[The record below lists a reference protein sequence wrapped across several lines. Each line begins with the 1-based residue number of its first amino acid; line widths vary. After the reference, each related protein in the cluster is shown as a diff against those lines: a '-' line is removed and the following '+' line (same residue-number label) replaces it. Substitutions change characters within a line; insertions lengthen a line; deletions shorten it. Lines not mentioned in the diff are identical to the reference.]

1 MTDSFPSTAT
11 ANFSITV
18 TGKLQGNYAF
28 SLNGYNQ
35 QGQAFYMAGSF
46 VTDGGGNITSGVFDR
61 NGSDSTGPM
70 TNVTMTPGTG
80 ANGLCPIPSG
90 ATGSVYCFGRS
101 GVTNGS
107 NLGTIVIASALGT
120 YSFSVSLSLAA
131 DSRIVLADPNHPDV
145 WGSGVLKAQGQSLSG
160 ISLTAGNFAFGSYG
174 VDAVGKPYA
183 GAGYFITDANG
194 NITSGSCGSPPC
206 GLADINDNGTVQS
219 QAPLTG
225 SVSSFDLAT
234 GRGTAQFTVGSITLH
249 YAYYVVAPAAGKL
262 FPSMLAVQTDAVSSG
277 APLTLASIT
286 ERGPAGGGTTIF
298 SNLFLNA
305 TQGGNPNGAVFQL
318 NAVSSS
324 GGTPV
329 PDISLG
335 LGNFDGNGNIT
346 SYLFDENNGGV
357 LSQPSYTNATYSVD
371 KITGRV
377 VVSGLGTYSPVWYL
391 VGFNTGFVVGTD
403 PSVTSGVFEP
413 QTVSQPIYIV
423 SLYGN
428 FYGGTASPV
437 LPSVTTEVE
446 AAVASPPPPPG
457 AGNGT
462 FIATYDASGS
472 GGIQMNQMFSGAF
485 ALRT

>member
-1 MTDSFPSTAT
+1 M
-11 ANFSITV
+11 
-18 TGKLQGNYAF
+18 G
-28 SLNGYNQ
+28 
-35 QGQAFYMAGSF
+35 
-46 VTDGGGNITSGVFDR
+46 
-61 NGSDSTGPM
+61 
-70 TNVTMTPGTG
+70 
-80 ANGLCPIPSG
+80 
-90 ATGSVYCFGRS
+90 FGRTKS
-101 GVTNGS
+101 PGAEP
-107 NLGTIVIASALGT
+107 LRD
-120 YSFSVSLSLAA
+120 LS
-131 DSRIVLADPNHPDV
+131 DP
-145 WGSGVLKAQGQSLSG
+145 
-160 ISLTAGNFAFGSYG
+160 GNFAFGSYG
-174 VDAVGKPYA
+174 VDATGKPYA

-206 GLADINDNGTVQS
+206 GLADIDDNGAVQS

-298 SNLFLNA
+298 SNMFLNA

-423 SLYGN
+423 CLYGN

-437 LPSVTTEVE
+437 LPSVTTEAE
-446 AAVASPPPPPG
+446 AALASPPPPPG

-462 FIATYDASGS
+462 FTVTYDASGS
-472 GGIQMNQMFSGAF
+472 GGIQMNQMFSGAYCIADMNSCPSPQQPTSAIGRF
-485 ALRT
+485 LIMDSSGNPAGILYLVSAPTGTSTTGITKDVVLNTGANPSLTPIVH